1 MKKMISTILVF
12 GMISLTN
19 MLSAQQMTKDQRRAF
34 QTDNI
39 ETFKKYFSTEDY
51 DKCFSVKT
59 DSYSLLAYSIFY
71 DKKNIFNHLIENQVD
86 VNKKCGT
93 LTPLKI
99 AQNNNRT
106 EMVKALVKKGAKK

>member
-1 MKKMISTILVF
+1 MKKIISTILVF
-12 GMISLTN
+12 GIVAFTN
-19 MLSAQQMTKDQRRAF
+19 MVFAQQMTKDQRRAF

-51 DKCFSVKT
+51 NKCFSVKT
-59 DSYSLLAYSIFY
+59 DSYSLLTYSIFY
-71 DKKNIFNHLIENQVD
+71 DKKNIFNYLIENQVD

-106 EMVKALVKKGAKK
+106 EMMKTLVKKGAKK